1 MYFFLIGIVLLAFVF
16 NILII
21 TKSSYPG
28 GEVGVGPIIQ
38 LVLAVPLFVIAAL
51 VFYFTKN
58 METNTRTLVILLP
71 MILQIAYFAFTKDL
85 FSFFKQDTGGFLIRS
100 YLYSIAGSTALG
112 TLIAWV
118 FGVLKK

>member
-1 MYFFLIGIVLLAFVF
+1 M
-16 NILII
+16 
-21 TKSSYPG
+21 
-28 GEVGVGPIIQ
+28 GPIIQ
-38 LVLAVPLFVIAAL
+38 LILAVPLFVIAAL

-71 MILQIAYFAFTKDL
+71 TILQIAYFAFTKDL